1 MVNPSPFQSVVE
13 SDPSVFDVAAS
24 APGPEG
30 ALPLTPEQLR
40 SAPSGDLFGWTQN
53 VGMGWNPAEL
63 NRKEFLI
70 LSTQGG
76 IRDTL
81 HDVQPSI
88 EVAGVS
94 DLVVSGLKVSG
105 NSQQRKLRY
114 LLHHGTLLYDFD
126 AGAVGRFLREPARQP
141 EYRRR
146 RSHGEFVGNL
156 EMAPALLQERLR
168 THWMARVPLVQWPRE
183 EVARLVHEKYARSDW
198 TRRR

>member
-1 MVNPSPFQSVVE
+1 
-13 SDPSVFDVAAS
+13 
-24 APGPEG
+24 
-30 ALPLTPEQLR
+30 
-40 SAPSGDLFGWTQN
+40 
-53 VGMGWNPAEL
+53 AEL
-63 NRKEFLI
+63 REIRPSYRFI
-70 LSTQGG
+70 LGR

-141 EYRRR
+141 DYRRR

-183 EVARLVHEKYARSDW
+183 EVTRLVHEKYARSNW